1 MIRRVRLWLSGL
13 FALGVIVLGLAI
25 GVTQLLLPWIV
36 AHPEKIAA
44 TLADRLHR
52 PVTIDRVDSH
62 WERTG
67 PLLNLTGVHLGV
79 ASSDPASSN
88 AQPLTIASAGMKINF
103 FAWAKRNA
111 SWTEFRVAGVDLDL
125 LRDADGH
132 WSLRGMDA
140 SGGDQ
145 RDVDDNALFAL
156 GTLVLRD
163 VHLSFDDV
171 PNNSHKKYK
180 ADELRL
186 INRGDQHRVLSRVIC
201 LDTNSPPID
210 VVLEYNS
217 GDHSGRAYFG
227 GSGLDLANLQR
238 GLPFKGLV
246 ANRGKGRVQIW
257 ASLRGN
263 ELNEA
268 RAEVDVSDL
277 VLTTGT
283 SIALDA
289 NRDIAP
295 HIGIDRAI
303 FGARWRREEDGW
315 SADIV
320 DLAITRQGVQS
331 TPGALHLRARGGSEA
346 PEYIVNADTLDVG
359 AFASVAMLVD
369 ELPAGVRRWLYAGNP
384 EGVLSQATLRY
395 ASDQDFDVFG
405 KFDALAWHAYA
416 RIPSV
421 GGFSGVLRGDQS
433 AISVDLPQHN
443 AIAASVPKVFRQP
456 LEFSE
461 LSGSIAAYR
470 TTDAWRIET
479 DALTFE
485 GATPGK
491 EFGGE
496 ARGAIEVQD
505 DGSKPLL
512 DLAAV
517 VTHGEVQA
525 SHLFWPVNIMPP
537 PAVNWLD
544 RGLDAGKLVAGRAVF
559 RGDLDDWPFRN
570 NAGRF
575 EALAEIDDLR
585 LKYLGDWPAAEHVH
599 ANANFVNT
607 SLHLDAAGG
616 SIQNNKVN
624 TATGEIPDLGDG
636 PLDLTINAQGG
647 GRDLLGFIRA
657 SPLGTRFAAPLQG
670 VDITGQGKVDVKLH
684 LPYKHIEDYTLDGTA
699 QLTQA
704 DLIDPKYALRF
715 DSAAGPVRFN
725 RSGFSADALATAF
738 RGKPARF
745 SLAAGGYVA
754 DNRHVVEGKVETR
767 LPVRD
772 VLSYAPALN
781 DYQKYTSG
789 DTDWVAL
796 FSVDRD
802 AADGRG
808 QRLTLTSDLRGVAI
822 DLPKPL
828 AKSAGSALPLSLT
841 LSLPFIGADMDLRLG
856 DMLRMRGRLPAPAA
870 PFVGLVDF
878 GSGATAPASALPKSG
893 VVIGGVAPEIDLA
906 GWTDFASTGTSGS
919 DGNLIERIALRSPAL
934 LAWERSFGEGEV
946 KLVPGPDAIEVAF
959 DGANIAGS
967 VSVPRRDLHQRG
979 VSADLKRLY
988 WPASPEPEPGAPA
1001 IDDTQSPLNPAN
1013 VPPLHVRIGD
1023 FHLGKAVY
1031 GAATVESVP
1040 IPNGMHFDQ
1049 VTSHSNNID
1058 MRAHGDWTLRDG
1070 KYHRS
1075 TFGIDL
1081 SAQNFGKMLDAL
1093 GYAGSVDGGRIVAH
1107 IDASWAGTPSN
1118 FALNKIN
1125 GGAFHV
1131 NISDGRIPDVDM
1143 GAGRIAG
1150 LLNLA
1155 AIPRRLAFDF
1165 GDLFNKGYSFDS
1177 IAGTFTLTDGY
1188 AYTDNLEVKSPTADM
1203 RLKGSMGLKTREW
1216 NQIVEVTPHLGA
1228 GTLAIGGA
1236 LIGGPVGAAAGALAG
1251 TILKTPINAATRAEY
1266 RVTGTWDKPVIAKI
1280 SGLAP
1285 KTTVMPQNGA
1295 QKAAG
1300 KAAAP
1305 H

>member
-13 FALGVIVLGLAI
+13 FALGVILLGLAI
-25 GVTQLLLPWIV
+25 GVTQLVLPWIV

-44 TLADRLHR
+44 TLADKLHR

-79 ASSDPASSN
+79 ASNNPESSN
-88 AQPLTIASAGMKINF
+88 AQPLTVASVGLKVNF
-103 FAWAKRNA
+103 FAWARRNA

-125 LRDADGH
+125 VRDADGH

-171 PNNSHKKYK
+171 PNNRHNKYK

-186 INRGDQHRVLSRVIC
+186 INHGDQHRVLSRVVC

-217 GDHSGRAYFG
+217 SDHSGRGYFG
-227 GSGLDLANLQR
+227 GNGLDLPNLQR
-238 GLPFKGLV
+238 GYPFMGLV
-246 ANRGKGRVQIW
+246 ANRGKGRVQVW
-257 ASLRGN
+257 ATLRGN
-263 ELNEA
+263 ELDEA
-268 RAEVDVSDL
+268 RAEVDLTDL
-277 VLTTGT
+277 VLTTST

-289 NRDIAP
+289 NRDIVP
-295 HIGIDRAI
+295 HIGIDRVT
-303 FGARWRREEDGW
+303 FGARWRREDDGW
-315 SADIV
+315 SADVV
-320 DLAITRQGVQS
+320 DLAITRQGIQA
-331 TPGALHLRARGGSEA
+331 TPGALHVRARAGGEA
-346 PEYIVNADTLDVG
+346 PEYLVSADALDIG
-359 AFASVAMLVD
+359 TFASVAMLVD
-369 ELPAGVRRWLYAGNP
+369 TLPAGGRRWLYAGNP
-384 EGVLSQATLRY
+384 EGTLSQAKLRY
-395 ASDQDFDVFG
+395 SSAQNFDVMG
-405 KFDALAWHAYA
+405 KFDALEWHSYA
-416 RIPSV
+416 RIPSFS
-421 GGFSGVLRGDQS
+421 GFSGVLYGDQD
-433 AISVDLPQHN
+433 AFSVDLPQHN
-443 AIAASVPKVFRQP
+443 AIAVSVPKVFRQP

-470 TTDAWRIET
+470 TADAWRIET
-479 DALTFE
+479 DALSFE

-496 ARGAIEVQD
+496 ARGAVEIQD

-517 VTHGEVQA
+517 VTHGEVPA
-525 SHLFWPVNIMPP
+525 SHLFWPINIMPP
-537 PAVNWLD
+537 PAVSWLD
-544 RGLDAGKLVAGRAVF
+544 RGLDAGKLVSGRAVF

-585 LKYLGDWPAAEHVH
+585 LKYLNDWPVAEHVH
-599 ANANFVNT
+599 ATANFVNT

-616 SIQNNKVN
+616 SIQGNKVN
-624 TATGEIPDLGDG
+624 TAAGEIPDLGDG

-647 GRDLLGFIRA
+647 GRDLLGFVRA

-670 VDITGQGKVDVKLH
+670 VDVTGQGKVDVKLH

-704 DLIDPKYALRF
+704 ELIDPKYSLRF
-715 DSAAGPVRFN
+715 DNATGPVRFN
-725 RSGFSADALATAF
+725 RSGFSADALATTF
-738 RGKPARF
+738 RSKPAKF

-754 DNRHVVEGKVETR
+754 DSRHVVEGKVETR

-789 DTDWVAL
+789 DSDWVAL
-796 FSVDRD
+796 FSVDRE
-802 AADGRG
+802 AAEGRG

-828 AKSAGSALPLSLT
+828 AKSAASPLPLSLT
-841 LSLPFIGADMDLRLG
+841 LTLPFIGADMDLRLG
-856 DMLRMRGRLPAPAA
+856 DLLRMRGRLPAPMS

-878 GSGATAPASALPKSG
+878 GGGAAAPASALPKSG
-893 VVIGGVAPEIDLA
+893 VVVGGVAPEIDLS

-919 DGNLIERIALRSPAL
+919 DSNVIERVALRSPSL

-946 KLVPGPDAIEVAF
+946 KLTPGPDAIEVVF

-967 VSVPRRDLHQRG
+967 VNVPRKDLRQRG

-988 WPASPEPEPGAPA
+988 WPAAPEPEPGAPA
-1001 IDDTQSPLNPAN
+1001 PDDTQSPLNPAN

-1023 FHLGKAVY
+1023 FHLGKATY
-1031 GAATVESVP
+1031 GAATVEAVP
-1040 IPNGMHFDQ
+1040 ILNGMHFDQ

-1058 MRAHGDWTLRDG
+1058 MRAHGDWTLREG

-1075 TFGIDL
+1075 TFGFDL
-1081 SAQNFGKMLDAL
+1081 SAQDLGKMLDAL
-1093 GYAGSVDGGRIVAH
+1093 GYAGVVDGGRIVAH

-1125 GGAFHV
+1125 GGALRV
-1131 NISDGRIPDVDM
+1131 NIAEGRIPDIEL

-1177 IAGTFTLTDGY
+1177 IVGTFTLHDGY
-1188 AYTDNLEVKSPTADM
+1188 AYTENLEVRSPTADM
-1203 RLKGSMGLKTREW
+1203 RLKGSMGLKTRDW
-1216 NQIVEVTPHLGA
+1216 DQRVEVTPHLGA

-1236 LIGGPVGAAAGALAG
+1236 LIGGPVGAAAGAVLG
-1251 TILKTPINAATRAEY
+1251 GILKTPINAVTRAEY
-1266 RVTGTWDKPVIAKI
+1266 KVTGSWDKPVIAKV
-1280 SGLAP
+1280 S
-1285 KTTVMPQNGA
+1285 TTVQKSPVA
-1295 QKAAG
+1295 PRSTTQKAAAG
-1300 KAAAP
+1300 NSAAP
-1305 H
+1305 

>member
-13 FALGVIVLGLAI
+13 FALGVILLGLAI
-25 GVTQLLLPWIV
+25 GVTQLALPWVV

-44 TLADRLHR
+44 TLAEKLHR

-79 ASSDPASSN
+79 ASNDPASAN
-88 AQPLTIASAGMKINF
+88 AQPLTIASAGLKLNF
-103 FAWAKRNA
+103 FAWARRNA
-111 SWTEFRVAGVDLDL
+111 SWTEFRVAGVDLEVV
-125 LRDADGH
+125 RDAAGH
-132 WSLRGMDA
+132 WSVRGMDA

-171 PNNSHKKYK
+171 PNDRHNKYK
-180 ADELRL
+180 TDELRVL
-186 INRGDQHRVLSRVIC
+186 NRGDQHRLLSRVVC
-201 LDTNSPPID
+201 VDTNSPPID
-210 VVLEYNS
+210 VVIEYNS
-217 GDHSGRAYFG
+217 RDRSGRAYVG
-227 GSGLDLANLQR
+227 GNGLDVANLQR
-238 GLPFKGLV
+238 GYPSKGLV
-246 ANRGKGRVQIW
+246 ANSGKGRVQLW
-257 ASLRGN
+257 ATLRGN
-263 ELNEA
+263 ELDEV
-268 RAEVDVSDL
+268 RAEVDFSDL

-289 NRDIAP
+289 NRDILP
-295 HIGIDRAI
+295 HIGIDRAS
-303 FGARWRREEDGW
+303 FGARWRREDDGW
-315 SADIV
+315 SADIA
-320 DLAITRQGVQS
+320 DLAITRQGVQT
-331 TPGALHLRARGGSEA
+331 TPGALHLRARGGGEM
-346 PEYIVNADTLDVG
+346 PEYHVQADTLDVG

-369 ELPAGVRRWLYAGNP
+369 ALPPGARRWLYAGNP
-384 EGVLSQATLRY
+384 EGVLTPARLRY
-395 ASDQDFDVFG
+395 TSKQDFDVLG
-405 KFDALAWHAYA
+405 PFDPLGWPSYA

-421 GGFSGVLRGDQS
+421 SGFSGTLYGDQD
-433 AISVDLPQHN
+433 AVSVDLPRHN
-443 AIAASVPKVFRQP
+443 AVAVSVPKVFRQP

-461 LSGSIAAYR
+461 LSGTIAAYR
-470 TTDAWRIET
+470 TDDAWRIET

-496 ARGAIEVQD
+496 ARGAVEIQD

-517 VTHGEVQA
+517 VTHGEVPA
-525 SHLFWPVNIMPP
+525 SHLFWPINVMPP

-544 RGLDAGKLVAGRAVF
+544 RGLDAGKLVSGRAVF

-575 EALAEIDDLR
+575 EALTEIDDLR
-585 LKYLGDWPAAEHVH
+585 LKYLNDWPAAEHVH
-599 ANANFVNT
+599 ATANFVNT

-624 TATGEIPDLGDG
+624 TAVGEIPDLGDG
-636 PLDLTINAQGG
+636 PLDLTIGAQGG
-647 GRDLLGFIRA
+647 GRDLLGFVRA
-657 SPLGTRFAAPLQG
+657 SPLGTHFAAPLQG
-670 VDITGQGKVDVKLH
+670 VDITGQGKVEVKLH

-715 DSAAGPVRFN
+715 DNAAGPVRFN
-725 RSGFSADALATAF
+725 RSGFSADALATTF
-738 RGKPARF
+738 RGKPAKF
-745 SLAAGGYVA
+745 SLAAGGYVG
-754 DNRHVVEGKVETR
+754 DNRHVVEGRVETR

-789 DTDWVAL
+789 DADWIAL
-796 FSVDRD
+796 FSVDHD
-802 AADGRG
+802 APDSRG
-808 QRLTLTSDLRGVAI
+808 QRLTLTSDLRGVAV
-822 DLPKPL
+822 DLPKPMQ
-828 AKSAGSALPLSLT
+828 KSAASALPLSLT
-841 LSLPFIGADMDLRLG
+841 LTLPFIGADMDLRLG
-856 DMLRMRGRLPAPAA
+856 DLLRMRGRLPAPAA

-893 VVIGGVAPEIDLA
+893 VVVGGVAPEIDLA

-919 DGNLIERIALRSPAL
+919 DGSLIERVALRTPTL

-946 KLVPGPDAIEVAF
+946 KLTPGPEAIEVVF
-959 DGANIAGS
+959 DGANIAGT
-967 VSVPRRDLHQRG
+967 VNVPRKDLRQRG

-988 WPASPEPEPGAPA
+988 WPASPEPEPGAA
-1001 IDDTQSPLNPAN
+1001 VTDDTQSLLNPAN

-1040 IPNGMHFDQ
+1040 IANGMHFDQ

-1058 MRAHGDWTLRDG
+1058 MRAHGDWTLREG

-1081 SAQNFGKMLDAL
+1081 SAQDLGKMLDAL
-1093 GYAGSVDGGRIVAH
+1093 GYAGVVDGGRIVAH

-1118 FALNKIN
+1118 FAINKIN
-1125 GGAFHV
+1125 GGALRV
-1131 NISDGRIPDVDM
+1131 NIAEGRIPDFDI

-1177 IAGTFTLTDGY
+1177 IVGTFSLHDGY
-1188 AYTDNLEVKSPTADM
+1188 AYTENLEVKSPSADM
-1203 RLKGSMGLKTREW
+1203 RLKGSMGLKTRDW
-1216 NQIVEVTPHLGA
+1216 DQIVEVTPHVG
-1228 GTLAIGGA
+1228 GTLMIGGA

-1251 TILKTPINAATRAEY
+1251 AILKNPINAATRAEY
-1266 RVTGTWDKPVIAKI
+1266 KVTGSWDKPVIAKV
-1280 SGLAP
+1280 SNAP
-1285 KTTVMPQNGA
+1285 KAPVAPHGGT
-1295 QKAAG
+1295 QKAATG
-1300 KAAAP
+1300 EAAAR
-1305 H
+1305 

>member
-1 MIRRVRLWLSGL
+1 MIRRVRLWVSGL
-13 FALGVIVLGLAI
+13 FAIGVIVLGLAI
-25 GVTQLLLPWIV
+25 GVTQLVLPWIV

-44 TLADRLHR
+44 TLADKLHR

-79 ASSDPASSN
+79 ASSDPESAN
-88 AQPLTIASAGMKINF
+88 AQPLTIASAGLKINF
-103 FAWAKRNA
+103 FAWARRNA

-163 VHLSFDDV
+163 VHLTFDDV
-171 PNNSHKKYK
+171 PNNSHSKYK

-186 INRGDQHRVLSRVIC
+186 INRGDLHRVLSRVVFV
-201 LDTNSPPID
+201 DANSPPID

-217 GDHSGRAYFG
+217 GDRSGRVYFG
-227 GSGLDLANLQR
+227 GNGLDVANLLR
-238 GLPFKGLV
+238 GYPAKGLV
-246 ANRGKGRVQIW
+246 ANRGKGRVQVW

-263 ELNEA
+263 ELDEV
-268 RAEVDVSDL
+268 RAEVDFSDL

-289 NRDIAP
+289 KADILP
-295 HIGIDRAI
+295 HIGIDRAS

-320 DLAITRQGVQS
+320 DLAITRHGVQAVPS
-331 TPGALHLRARGGSEA
+331 ALHLRARGGGEA
-346 PEYIVNADTLDVG
+346 PEYLVTADTLDVG

-369 ELPAGVRRWLYAGNP
+369 ALPAGVRRWLYAGNP

-395 ASDQDFDVFG
+395 AGKQDFDLVG
-405 KFDALAWHAYA
+405 KFDALEWHSYA

-421 GGFSGVLRGDQS
+421 NGFSGVLYGDQD
-433 AISVDLPQHN
+433 AFSVDLPQHN
-443 AIAASVPKVFRQP
+443 AVAVSVPKVFRQP

-470 TTDAWRIET
+470 TADAWRIET
-479 DALTFE
+479 DALTFD

-496 ARGAIEVQD
+496 ARGAVEIQD
-505 DGSKPLL
+505 DGSRPLL

-525 SHLFWPVNIMPP
+525 SHLFWPINIMPP
-537 PAVNWLD
+537 PAVSWLD
-544 RGLDAGKLVAGRAVF
+544 RGLDAGKLLSGRAVF

-570 NAGRF
+570 NTGRF

-585 LKYLGDWPAAEHVH
+585 LKYLNDWPVAEHVH
-599 ANANFVNT
+599 ATANFVNT

-616 SIQNNKVN
+616 SVQGNKIN
-624 TATGEIPDLGDG
+624 TAVGEIPDLGDG
-636 PLDLTINAQGG
+636 PLELTINAQGS
-647 GRDLLGFIRA
+647 GRDLLGFVRA
-657 SPLGTRFAAPLQG
+657 SPLGAHFAAPLQG
-670 VDITGQGKVDVKLH
+670 VDITGQGKVDVKFH

-704 DLIDPKYALRF
+704 DLIDPKYSLRF
-715 DSAAGPVRFN
+715 DNAAGPVRFN

-738 RGKPARF
+738 RGKPAKF

-754 DNRHVVEGKVETR
+754 DNRHAVEGKVETR
-767 LPVRD
+767 LPVHD

-789 DTDWVAL
+789 DADWVAL
-796 FSVDRD
+796 FSVDHD
-802 AADGRG
+802 APDSRG
-808 QRLTLTSDLRGVAI
+808 ERLTLTSDLRGVAI

-828 AKSAGSALPLSLT
+828 AKSAASALPLN
-841 LSLPFIGADMDLRLG
+841 LSLALPFVGADMDLRLG
-856 DMLRMRGRLPAPAA
+856 DLLRMRGRLPAPGA
-870 PFVGLVDF
+870 PFVGLIDF
-878 GSGATAPASALPKSG
+878 GGGATAPASALPKSG
-893 VVIGGVAPEIDLA
+893 IVVSGVAPEIDLS
-906 GWTDFASTGTSGS
+906 GWTDFASSGTSGS
-919 DGNLIERIALRSPAL
+919 DGNLIERVALRSPAL

-946 KLVPGPDAIEVAF
+946 KLAPGPDAIEIVF

-967 VSVPRRDLHQRG
+967 VNVPRKDLRQRG

-988 WPASPEPEPGAPA
+988 WPAAPEAEPGVAA
-1001 IDDTQSPLNPAN
+1001 TDDTQSPLNPAS

-1040 IPNGMHFDQ
+1040 ILNGMHFDQ
-1049 VTSHSNNID
+1049 ITSHSNNID
-1058 MRAHGDWTLRDG
+1058 MRAHGDWVLRES

-1081 SAQNFGKMLDAL
+1081 SAQDLGKMLDAL
-1093 GYAGSVDGGRIVAH
+1093 GYAGVVDGGRIVAH

-1118 FALNKIN
+1118 FAINKIN
-1125 GGAFHV
+1125 GGALRV
-1131 NISDGRIPDVDM
+1131 NIAEGRIPDIEL

-1177 IAGTFTLTDGY
+1177 IVGTFTLTDGY
-1188 AYTDNLEVKSPTADM
+1188 AYTENLEVKSPTADM
-1203 RLKGSMGLKTREW
+1203 RLKGSMGLKTRDW
-1216 NQIVEVTPHLGA
+1216 DQIVEVTPHVG
-1228 GTLAIGGA
+1228 GTLMIGGA
-1236 LIGGPVGAAAGALAG
+1236 LIGGPVGAAAGAVLG
-1251 TILKTPINAATRAEY
+1251 GILKAPINAVTRADY
-1266 RVTGTWDKPVIAKI
+1266 KVSGSWDKPVIAKVSAI
-1280 SGLAP
+1280 MS
-1285 KTTVMPQNGA
+1285 KTPPVVPHGA
-1295 QKAAG
+1295 SQKASAG
-1300 KAAAP
+1300 KSAAR
-1305 H
+1305 